1 MGLRLQPAGKFIRN
15 SNALVINIRET
26 LTEIWDS
33 SLPVRLHTGLILH

>member
-15 SNALVINIRET
+15 VKRARINIRET